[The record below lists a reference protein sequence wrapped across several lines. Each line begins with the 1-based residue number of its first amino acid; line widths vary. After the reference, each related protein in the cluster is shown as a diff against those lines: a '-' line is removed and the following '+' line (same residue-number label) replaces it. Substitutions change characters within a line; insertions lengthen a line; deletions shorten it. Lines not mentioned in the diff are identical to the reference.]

1 MKSRTSA
8 ENAERPSPK
17 PWAMSI
23 PEIVL
28 IVSYFLA
35 VWLIPTSWLD
45 TAVGAVAFAIASKVN
60 PYLSE
65 YSIAYAADPQYFI
78 HCHVLATFMLAP
90 FLFGFVVFRNGG
102 FRSYEALFMKSV
114 LRQTL
119 ILKWALYLFLFVLL
133 KGMLW
138 MVDYPLVGAE
148 RGVWVNEFSVAFY
161 AFAVA
166 SLLSTLWYGF
176 YFLIKSTLTI
186 VLKGGSR

>member
-8 ENAERPSPK
+8 ENVERPSPK
-17 PWAMSI
+17 PWAISI

-28 IVSYFLA
+28 MVSYFLA

-45 TAVGAVAFAIASKVN
+45 TAVGAVAFSIASKVN

-65 YSIAYAADPQYFI
+65 YSIAFAEDPQYFI
-78 HCHVLATFMLAP
+78 HCHVLATSMLAP
-90 FLFGFVVFRNGG
+90 SLFGFVVFRNGG

-114 LRQTL
+114 LKQTL
-119 ILKWALYLFLFVLL
+119 IVKWALYLFLFVLL

-138 MVDYPLVGAE
+138 MVDYPLVLAE
-148 RGVWVNEFSVAFY
+148 RGVWVNAFGVAIY

-166 SLLSTLWYGF
+166 ALLSAMWYGI

-186 VLKGGSR
+186 VRKGA